1 MDFFK
6 KRRLQKELK
15 KLKVHARH
23 TLIVDDDILSDKQK
37 ELLLEIE
44 KAPKACDINSIEEMQ
59 KTIDDCNRSYAS
71 LLPPAKHAWVR
82 EYLDVLAVAVAV
94 AFGIRGLFL
103 QPFKIPTSSM
113 QPTLFGIHYI
123 AKDGKVNPLLGKS
136 SSLFDGLLFACER
149 AKLKI
154 EKDGSLEG
162 DGVYNAFHQ
171 KTSFGFFSLLLLGVD
186 PLSSPLPYT
195 YTSFNIGG
203 VDYSLP
209 GAWSKVNEYSGL
221 SRNFDQG
228 GELINRITYKS
239 GQELCNGWLSSG
251 DHLFVDRFS
260 HLLVGLKRGDIVVF
274 NTEKIYYDGKGLA
287 KNGYYYIK
295 RLIGLPGDTLK
306 IINNA
311 VYVCPKGESE
321 FKKITEF
328 SPKFA
333 KIYSNKGGYHG
344 HLNVTFGND
353 LSDGFTVPPDS
364 YFMMGDNSR
373 NSLDSRYWGTVP
385 RKNIVGKA
393 LFIFW
398 PISRRWGLTDRAE
411 PIETITDLASLK
423 SMHFQ

>member
-1 MDFFK
+1 MIFSK
-6 KRRLQKELK
+6 KHKLWKELK
-15 KLKVHARH
+15 KLRGHARH

-37 ELLLEIE
+37 QALREIV
-44 KAPKACDINSIEEMQ
+44 KAPESCDLNSIEAME
-59 KTIDDCNRSYAS
+59 KTFDECNGSYKAI
-71 LLPPAKHAWVR
+71 LPPSKYSWVR

-123 AKDGKVNPLLGKS
+123 AKDGKANPLLGKVS
-136 SSLFDGLLFACER
+136 APLDSLLFACDR

-154 EKDGSLEG
+154 EKDGTLER
-162 DGVYNAFHQ
+162 DAFRQ
-171 KTSFGFFSLLLLGVD
+171 KTSYGIFSLLLLKAV
-186 PLSSPLPYT
+186 PSWALLPYT

-203 VDYSLP
+203 VNYNLP
-209 GAWSKVNEYSGL
+209 GTPAKVIEYNGL
-221 SRNFDQG
+221 KNSDS
-228 GELINRITYKS
+228 IYKA

-260 HLLVGLKRGDIVVF
+260 HLLVGLSRGDIVVF
-274 NTEKIYYDGKGLA
+274 NTENIYHDGKALA

-295 RLIGLPGDTLK
+295 RLVGLPGDTLL
-306 IINNA
+306 IMNNML
-311 VYVCPKGESE
+311 YVRPKGDAQ
-321 FKKITEF
+321 FKPITKF
-328 SPKFA
+328 SPKF
-333 KIYSNKGGYHG
+333 KKLYSNKGGYQG
-344 HLNVTFGND
+344 HLNFAYGND
-353 LSDGFTVPPDS
+353 LSGKGFEVPSGS

-398 PISRRWGLTDRAE
+398 PISRRWGLTDCAE
-411 PIETITDLASLK
+411 PLQIETDLGSLK
-423 SMHFQ
+423 SMRLQ

>member
-1 MDFFK
+1 MIFSK
-6 KRRLQKELK
+6 KHKLRKELK
-15 KLKVHARH
+15 KLKIHARH

-37 ELLLEIE
+37 KLLLEIE
-44 KAPKACDINSIEEMQ
+44 KAPANCDINSIEAMQ
-59 KTIDDCNRSYAS
+59 ETINECNRSYGKI
-71 LLPPAKHAWVR
+71 LPPSKHAWIR

-123 AKDGKVNPLLGKS
+123 AKDGKVNPLLGKVS
-136 SSLFDGLLFACER
+136 APLDYILFSCER

-154 EKDGSLEG
+154 KQTGTLEG
-162 DGVYNAFHQ
+162 DDAYNIFRQ
-171 KTSFGFFSLLLLGVD
+171 NSRYGI
-186 PLSSPLPYT
+186 LPYT
-195 YTSFNIGG
+195 SFTIGG
-203 VDYSLP
+203 VNYSLP
-209 GAWSKVNEYSGL
+209 GAAPKVLEYTSLGKADDE
-221 SRNFDQG
+221 S
-228 GELINRITYKS
+228 TYKT

-260 HLLVGLKRGDIVVF
+260 HLLVGLNRGDIVVF
-274 NTEKIYYDGKGLA
+274 NTEKIYYNGRALA

-306 IINNA
+306 IMNNML
-311 VYVCPKGESE
+311 YVRPKEETE
-321 FKKITEF
+321 FKKITNF
-328 SPKFA
+328 SPKFE

-344 HLNVTFGND
+344 HLNIAAND
-353 LSDGFTVPPDS
+353 MSDGFTVPADS

-398 PISRRWGLTDRAE
+398 PISRRWGLTDRAA
-411 PIETITDLASLK
+411 PIQTTTDLGSLK
-423 SMHFQ
+423 SMHLQ

>member
-1 MDFFK
+1 MIFSK
-6 KRRLQKELK
+6 KHQLRKELK
-15 KLKVHARH
+15 KLKVHAKH

-37 ELLLEIE
+37 KLLLEIE
-44 KAPKACDINSIEEMQ
+44 KAPDNCDINSIEDME
-59 KTIDDCNRSYAS
+59 KTIKDCNRSYGGI
-71 LLPPAKHAWVR
+71 LPPKKHAWIR

-123 AKDGKVNPLLGKS
+123 AKEGKNNALLGKIS
-136 SSLFDGLLFACER
+136 APLDYMLFSAER
-149 AKLKI
+149 AKLLIKQ
-154 EKDGSLEG
+154 EGSLKG
-162 DGVYNAFHQ
+162 DNSFEAFRQ
-171 KTSFGFFSLLLLGVD
+171 RARYGI
-186 PLSSPLPYT
+186 LP

-203 VDYSLP
+203 IDYSLP
-209 GAWSKVNEYSGL
+209 GAWSKVSEYSHL
-221 SRNFDQG
+221 ARNFDQG
-228 GELINRITYKS
+228 GEIIDRINYET

-274 NTEKIYYDGKGLA
+274 NTENIYHDDKALA

-295 RLIGLPGDTLK
+295 RLVGLPGDTLK
-306 IINNA
+306 ILNKTI
-311 VYVCPKGESE
+311 YIRPEGESE
-321 FKKITEF
+321 FKILTDF
-328 SPKFA
+328 SPKFE

-344 HLNVTFGND
+344 HWNVAYGND
-353 LSDGFTVPPDS
+353 MSDNGFKVPPDS

-411 PIETITDLASLK
+411 PIDITTDLGSLK
-423 SMHFQ
+423 SMHLQ